1 MDWCCNPW
9 IDIGK
14 ISPGIVCTLPHNQSQ
29 KEMMTHEEGEQSNVR
44 ALWVIKIST
53 ERALQGAIW
62 NQTDLEHFVTVLCWK
77 VWKLR
82 MLRKSGWRSWKRKS
96 QSWPAGLGASSSCR
110 LLQLEPVQENFIVII
125 YLKSDR
131 PYCMRSLERQNLND
145 LISIFCSEW
154 FSRFLKCRLFLP
166 GRGAVWWLIV
176 VVLASALKGL

>member
-110 LLQLEPVQENFIVII
+110 LLQLEPGQENFIVII
-125 YLKSDR
+125 SQKCPTILY
-131 PYCMRSLERQNLND
+131 E
-145 LISIFCSEW
+145 ISWEAESEW
-154 FSRFLKCRLFLP
+154 LDKYILLGMVFKIF
-166 GRGAVWWLIV
+166 
-176 VVLASALKGL
+176 